1 MMKFNLDS
9 GGDGALP
16 FYRWPYSTRFFDK
29 YKACLSPRTV
39 EIIAYWPCFT
49 TYFVPTAGSRNRYSQ
64 QQALLQ
70 ETFLEIEMITPCC
83 CDESCEFVET
93 TPNLFVACTSE
104 GAFAAAICGN
114 RGKLRSSAPIYQT
127 VDIFMHLRQQI
138 LRTFFNSS
146 PQDLVA
152 RRNVKSSLH
161 P

>member
-1 MMKFNLDS
+1 M
-9 GGDGALP
+9 
-16 FYRWPYSTRFFDK
+16 
-29 YKACLSPRTV
+29 
-39 EIIAYWPCFT
+39 
-49 TYFVPTAGSRNRYSQ
+49 
-64 QQALLQ
+64 
-70 ETFLEIEMITPCC
+70 
-83 CDESCEFVET
+83 ET

-114 RGKLRSSAPIYQT
+114 RGKLDSSAPIYQT

-152 RRNVKSSLH
+152 RRNAKSSLH